1 MKINLTLNE
10 ITELVRQ
17 ALGIPP
23 EQRLELLI
31 QDTEKNPVAV
41 LLRQICREFP
51 RHLSDQKIPA
61 IKAFRDRGPQESY
74 PSGLGIRS
82 SIGLGDAKWAI
93 ENPDVAVD
101 NLEKYGQIRFV

>member
-1 MKINLTLNE
+1 MNIEFTLDE
-10 ITELVRQ
+10 ITELCRR
-17 ALGIPP
+17 ALNLPP
-23 EQRLELLI
+23 EQHLKITVR
-31 QDTEKNPVAV
+31 VAEQHPTAT

-51 RHLSDQKIPA
+51 RHLSEQKIAA

-93 ENPDVAVD
+93 ENPDAAVE